1 MKNEDDEAVPL
12 VASDRQGG
20 DQSGGAVAE
29 FMVGAHG
36 KKPSSPVLGEEK
48 RRKGRGVCE
57 GKERGVSQR

>member
-1 MKNEDDEAVPL
+1 M
-12 VASDRQGG
+12 
-20 DQSGGAVAE
+20 AE

-36 KKPSSPVLGEEK
+36 KKPSSPVLGEEE